1 MKNKNGSV
9 HTAHTINMVP
19 VIVVDQN
26 VKVVENGKLADIA
39 PSILKLMEIEK
50 PIEMS
55 GDILI

>member
-1 MKNKNGSV
+1 
-9 HTAHTINMVP
+9 MVP

-50 PIEMS
+50 PIEMT
-55 GDILI
+55 GDSLI

>member
-1 MKNKNGSV
+1 
-9 HTAHTINMVP
+9 
-19 VIVVDQN
+19 VDQN

-55 GDILI
+55 GDSLI